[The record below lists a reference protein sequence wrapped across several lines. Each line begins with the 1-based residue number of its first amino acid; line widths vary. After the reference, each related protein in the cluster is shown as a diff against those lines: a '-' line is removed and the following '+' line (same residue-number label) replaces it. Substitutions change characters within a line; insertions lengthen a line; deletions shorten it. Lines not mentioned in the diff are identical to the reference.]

1 MHSANKPCQAR
12 VPLTSSFLSIKINN
26 IKRLDYWGL
35 GMDNAVD
42 NLFEALFALTDLR
55 VLLRETAPLH
65 KLSAE
70 QQKQAR
76 ETLARAKAAL
86 SKLEEELQE

>member
-1 MHSANKPCQAR
+1 MSLR
-12 VPLTSSFLSIKINN
+12 SITINN
-26 IKRLDYWGL
+26 IKRLDYWGV

-65 KLSAE
+65 KFNAK
-70 QQKQAR
+70 QQVQAR
-76 ETLARAKAAL
+76 DALARAKTAL
-86 SKLEEELQE
+86 KELEEGLQE